1 MRFPWWAIALFLGI
15 PLGGSAVA
23 QPAALDEDRG
33 WPAGPASVQ
42 LDGDPTL
49 VPFGKGAVFVP
60 AMNNPL
66 DEPPVTV
73 WKGAVTIAEGT
84 TGQRIVLSP
93 GTYEVRLGSGADVQ
107 RLRYQASVREG
118 HTSVIPVS
126 WAGLSIHVVDE
137 QYGSLRAS
145 YELIRVEDRQYM
157 GVGFG
162 TDEQAG
168 EPVTTWILRPGLYK
182 IVRLGDTYRARR
194 DFATVR
200 LLEGNLTHFL
210 LVLNGETGAF
220 AGAGEVPEEEL
231 FRPQQGFFGSLV
243 LGGDVSFNQRSNVPG
258 LQDGLTFA
266 FRAFADARMSLGLFG
281 HPLILQLQ
289 VEEGQAKAP
298 DLPLQ
303 KNNDRVDLDLLY
315 IYRLERWLGP
325 YVRFGVETNFFSGF
339 SNFDRASNV
348 AVFDLAG
355 DLLFWE
361 RGVDRVKLSPPLG
374 LTSLKEGTGLNVRVF
389 KSRFAEG
396 TLRTGVGARHRL
408 AKDLFE
414 EVEISS
420 LPDGARQS
428 ATFPPLVAA
437 PFRFF
442 REIGSDNQVGVEV
455 TILGTARLSR
465 WVLMTMELDALVP
478 FDTINNTVLEARA
491 SVAFKLTSYL
501 SINYVFRFLRDR
513 AILPEDRLEQDVL
526 LRFSLELF

>member
-1 MRFPWWAIALFLGI
+1 MGVSEFLI
-15 PLGGSAVA
+15 TAVA
-23 QPAALDEDRG
+23 AAAAGGPAAMLSGLLDEDRG
-33 WPAGPASVQ
+33 WPAGTPGEQ
-42 LDGDPTL
+42 LDRDPTL

-60 AMNNPL
+60 AMTNPL

-73 WKGAVTIAEGT
+73 WRGGVPVAEGT
-84 TGQRIVLSP
+84 TGQRIVLAP
-93 GTYEVRLGSGADVQ
+93 GVYEVRLGSGADVQ

-126 WAGLSIHVVDE
+126 WAGLSVHVVDE

-145 YELIRVEDRQYM
+145 YELIRVQDRQYI

-200 LLEGNLTHFL
+200 LLEGKQTHFL
-210 LVLNGETGAF
+210 LVLNAETGDF

-231 FRPQQGFFGSLV
+231 FRPQRGFFGSLV
-243 LGGDVSFNQRSNVPG
+243 LGGDVSFNQRSNAPG

-266 FRAFADARMSLGLFG
+266 FRAFADARASLELFG

-303 KNNDRVDLDLLY
+303 KNNDRFDLDLLY

-325 YVRFGVETNFFSGF
+325 YVRFGVETNLFAGF
-339 SNFDRASNV
+339 SNFDRETNV
-348 AVFDLAG
+348 ALYDLDEDLVFWA
-355 DLLFWE
+355 
-361 RGVDRVKLSPPLG
+361 RGVDRVKLSPPFG
-374 LTSLKEGTGLNVRVF
+374 LTSLKEGTGLNWRVY

-396 TLRTGVGARHRL
+396 TLRTGIGARHRL

-414 EVEISS
+414 EVELSTLS
-420 LPDGARQS
+420 DSVRQEP
-428 ATFPPLVAA
+428 TFPPIDVL

-442 REIGSDNQVGVEV
+442 REIGSDNQVGVEL
-455 TILGTARLSR
+455 TLLATARLSR
-465 WVLMTMELDALVP
+465 WVLISLEVDALVP
-478 FDTINNTVLEARA
+478 FDTVANTVLEARA

-501 SINYVFRFLRDR
+501 SVNYVFRFLRDR